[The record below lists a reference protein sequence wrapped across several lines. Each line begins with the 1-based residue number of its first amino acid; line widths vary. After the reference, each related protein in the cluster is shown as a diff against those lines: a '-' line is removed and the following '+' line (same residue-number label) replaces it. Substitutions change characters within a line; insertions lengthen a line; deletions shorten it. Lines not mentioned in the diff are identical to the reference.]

1 MENLLFRCKKHK
13 ILCGIAHTDLFEYC
27 DMYGYDYE
35 DFFRRMAENNI
46 FWEMNVS
53 YDSIH
58 HYREHQYVKDF
69 MTDESKI
76 ALVKN
81 SGVYVSIGF
90 DGHRL
95 EDYDGFRVHEM
106 YDFLK
111 ENGIKTIDEVLGR
124 VSC

>member
-1 MENLLFRCKKHK
+1 
-13 ILCGIAHTDLFEYC
+13 
-27 DMYGYDYE
+27 
-35 DFFRRMAENNI
+35 
-46 FWEMNVS
+46 MNVN

-95 EDYDGFRVHEM
+95 EDYDGFRVYEM

-111 ENGIKTIDEVLGR
+111 ENGIKTVIYTDFSDSNIIDTVEKPGHARNQRQPRKTAKVQR
-124 VSC
+124 SIERR